1 MTTLLIAVGAMI
13 GYLVAYHTYGRW
25 LARKIFQLDP
35 SAVVPSIELN
45 DDRDFVPT
53 DKSILFGHHF
63 TSIAGT
69 GPIVGPAIAV
79 MWGWL
84 PALIWVL
91 LGSVLIGAVHDF
103 GSLVVSMRSKGQ
115 TVGDVA
121 GRVLNRRTRL
131 LFLLILFMA
140 LTIVLAIFGLVIAAV
155 FKQYPAAIFPCLVQI
170 PIAVTIGV
178 WLHRRNVH
186 LLLPSV
192 LALATMYLTL
202 VFGNSGPLGALN
214 TMMASW
220 SIMTWVLI
228 LLAYSYVASVLPVW
242 MLLQPR
248 DYINSL
254 QLITALGL
262 VVVGLIVAGLIGGAP
277 LVDGGDRIPLEIS
290 APMIR
295 ANPEG
300 APAVIPFLFITI
312 ACGACSGF
320 HCLVSSG
327 TSSKQIRCETD
338 AQFIAYGSMLTEGFL
353 ATLVILSCV
362 AGLGLGA
369 VAATGDVVVGQE
381 AYLARYAS
389 WASASGLGAKVGAF
403 VDGSANF
410 LQAMWIPPAVA
421 VAVMGVL
428 VASFAG
434 TTLDTACR
442 LQRYVIQELAAT
454 FVGVQGEPG
463 SVSSP
468 ANPFTWLRNKHG
480 ATIFA
485 ILLALLIAAL
495 PAPKTPV
502 SLGQAFSGDLP
513 AEYLAAQAADLPPAA
528 TSGGLSGG
536 LWWVSNFAGKGGL
549 ILWPLFGAT
558 NQLLAGLAF
567 LVISL
572 FLWRRN
578 IPVWFIVLPMLFMLI
593 VPAWAM
599 LSDLNKWFN
608 SEQPNWIVILFG
620 ITTLLLEGWMLVEAI
635 IIWPKV
641 KGVLELSAVA
651 PQRET

>member
-35 SAVVPSIELN
+35 SAAVPSIELN

-53 DKSILFGHHF
+53 DKSIVFGHHF

-155 FKQYPAAIFPCLVQI
+155 FKQYPAAIFPCLIQI
-170 PIAVTIGV
+170 PIAVAIGV
-178 WLHRRNVH
+178 WLHRRNGH
-186 LLLPSV
+186 LLVPSL

-214 TMMASW
+214 TVMASW
-220 SIMTWVLI
+220 SIMTWVII
-228 LLAYSYVASVLPVW
+228 LLVYSYVTSVLPVW
-242 MLLQPR
+242 TLLQPR

-327 TSSKQIRCETD
+327 TSSKQIRCESD

-362 AGLGLGA
+362 AGLGLGT

-403 VDGSANF
+403 VDGAANF

-463 SVSSP
+463 SVSSQ

-513 AEYLAAQAADLPPAA
+513 AEYLAEYGSDLASAA
-528 TSGGLSGG
+528 TAGGLTGG
-536 LWWVSNFAGKGGL
+536 LWWLSTFAG
-549 ILWPLFGAT
+549 
-558 NQLLAGLAF
+558 
-567 LVISL
+567 
-572 FLWRRN
+572 
-578 IPVWFIVLPMLFMLI
+578 
-593 VPAWAM
+593 
-599 LSDLNKWFN
+599 
-608 SEQPNWIVILFG
+608 
-620 ITTLLLEGWMLVEAI
+620 
-635 IIWPKV
+635 
-641 KGVLELSAVA
+641 
-651 PQRET
+651 